1 MIRKLLN
8 KDLRRR
14 LKNPGG
20 YILLI
25 LSPVIWTLFIGLIF
39 SPSKKENILPKI
51 KLLIE
56 DHDAGFVSRM
66 FVGAFSN
73 KELAAMFEVTVLED
87 TTGRALMDQ
96 GKASA
101 LVVIPEGFG
110 DSLLTQKQSRITLV
124 KNPGESFLPKVA
136 EETVF
141 VLAEAGDRFSYLSS
155 EALRLIK
162 EESEKDGDFS
172 DNAAAAIAVKFNQ
185 LARKA
190 SAYLFPPIIKLETE
204 TVTQEKEPSEQE
216 TTRPVLF
223 AYLLCGISLMMLF
236 FLIEALA
243 RDIFVESEKKTLYR
257 IIVSPIGARRF
268 VLGKL
273 AFIYVSTLMAYLLV
287 WTIGV
292 VFLSIRIQQILLF
305 LAFSALA
312 LAVLTGIIGLIYASV
327 KSRSQGE
334 AVAPAVILPFSL
346 LGGSMIP
353 LSAMPQLM
361 KKIAMASPVYW
372 GVDGLHQII
381 IANATVDAIPLH
393 IGILLV
399 LALLLN
405 TLAFFIFE
413 KKIRA

>member
-1 MIRKLLN
+1 LIRTLLK
-8 KDLRRR
+8 KDFRRR

-39 SPSKKENILPKI
+39 GPSKKENILPKI

-56 DHDAGFVSRM
+56 DHDASFASRM

-73 KELAAMFEVTVLED
+73 KELAAMFEVTVLDD

-101 LVVIPEGFG
+101 LVIIPQGFG
-110 DSLLTQKQSRITLV
+110 DSLLTQKQSRIIVV
-124 KNPGESFLPKVA
+124 KNPSESFLPKVA
-136 EETVF
+136 EETV
-141 VLAEAGDRFSYLSS
+141 LILGEAGERFSYLSS
-155 EALRLIK
+155 EPLRHIR
-162 EESEKDGDFS
+162 EESDKSGFFS
-172 DNAAAAIAVKFNQ
+172 DNAAATIAVKFNQ
-185 LARKA
+185 IVRKA
-190 SAYLFPPIIKLETE
+190 STYLFPPLIRLETE
-204 TVTQEKEPSEQE
+204 TVAYQKEHSEQQ
-216 TTRPVLF
+216 TTMPVLL

-236 FLIEALA
+236 FTIDALA
-243 RDIFVESEKKTLYR
+243 RDIFLESEKKTMYR
-257 IIVSPIGARRF
+257 IIVSPVGARRF
-268 VLGKL
+268 VVGKL
-273 AFIYVSTLMAYLLV
+273 TFIYVSALMAYLLI
-287 WTIGV
+287 WIIGV
-292 VFLSIRIQQILLF
+292 VFLSIRIRQILLF
-305 LAFSALA
+305 LAFSALV

-327 KSRSQGE
+327 KNRNQGA
-334 AVAPAVILPFSL
+334 AVAPAVILPFCL

-353 LSAMPQLM
+353 LSAMPPLM
-361 KKIAMASPVYW
+361 KKIAAASPVYW

-381 IANATVDAIPLH
+381 IANAAVDAIALH